1 MMQHA
6 HNKPLPQGAPG
17 RVIGI
22 IGGIVAAGLIIGVAV
37 TVFVVYRHQQK
48 SRTETDNDL
57 NTPSPC
63 LFSADKP
70 LPQGAP
76 GRVIGI
82 IGGIVAAGLII
93 GVAVTVFVVYR
104 HQQKSRTETDNDL
117 TDLPPA
123 HKPAPPPPKKK
134 TIEMKSHLT
143 AGDIQVVH
151 LDKPEEQLQKFPLQ
165 PPYYDMAPSESSPY
179 SDTSVSTPP
188 TTPANHLRCHTAT
201 LCPGRDSLLR
211 YCHPVTPTS
220 ISRLHLVVRLL
231 FCYFFWQSFIISLIA

>member
-1 MMQHA
+1 M
-6 HNKPLPQGAPG
+6 
-17 RVIGI
+17 IY
-22 IGGIVAAGLIIGVAV
+22 
-37 TVFVVYRHQQK
+37 VYVPHR
-48 SRTETDNDL
+48 R
-57 NTPSPC
+57 
-63 LFSADKP
+63 DKP

-82 IGGIVAAGLII
+82 IGGIVAAGLIT

-104 HQQKSRTETDNDL
+104 RQQKNQTETDNDL

-123 HKPAPPPPKKK
+123 HKPAPAPKKK

-179 SDTSVSTPP
+179 SDTSNSGKRYEELPNPADYVSYHRACLEPQPP
-188 TTPANHLRCHTAT
+188 PAD
-201 LCPGRDSLLR
+201 PPISLLPQNPYTQHPPNSPVYR
-211 YCHPVTPTS
+211 YPPPG
-220 ISRLHLVVRLL
+220 SRAPYICPKEQYV
-231 FCYFFWQSFIISLIA
+231 